1 MILGSI
7 VETQNRS
14 ESNLRL
20 QHEKHHKF
28 ESPQARYIIYQPCN
42 FLVQRRSLP
51 SIDAGDSDPTQ
62 SETWNLVNSQLGCG
76 KAESV
81 KGVL

>member
-20 QHEKHHKF
+20 QIEKHHKF
-28 ESPQARYIIYQPCN
+28 ESPQARYVIYQPSN
-42 FLVQRRSLP
+42 LLVQIRSLP

-62 SETWNLVNSQLGCG
+62 SETWNLVNSQLDCG

>member
-1 MILGSI
+1 VILGSI

-20 QHEKHHKF
+20 QLEKHHKF
-28 ESPQARYIIYQPCN
+28 ESPQERYIIYQPSN
-42 FLVQRRSLP
+42 LLVQIRSLP

-62 SETWNLVNSQLGCG
+62 SETWKLVNSQLDCG
-76 KAESV
+76 KTESV